1 MRGGRGGV
9 ATKVGRSANRADP
22 RGAKA
27 AESRR
32 TARFGRGARRA
43 VKPRIAESP
52 IRGTLWTAAGGGAVE
67 TVTASRGIEHKAA
80 VGPAGGSMG
89 RAETQLAIAKA
100 ASPPQSAPPSLL
112 SESRARGARERER
125 GPGSVRRPR
134 PGRSTRLSRRLGCC
148 TLKSYRGGALSAR
161 PGGGLRSPVSSRLTG
176 PFKPSKPDAC
186 RAHRDDARLLWPRA
200 LSQRLLWP
208 RALSQRLPR
217 PCIVGL

>member
-1 MRGGRGGV
+1 MMEVGDEGGERGGGDQGWSKR
-9 ATKVGRSANRADP
+9 
-22 RGAKA
+22 
-27 AESRR
+27 ESRR
-32 TARFGRGARRA
+32 SARRQGR
-43 VKPRIAESP
+43 RIAPNRAIWARREARSKAP
-52 IRGTLWTAAGGGAVE
+52 NRRIADSRYTLDSRRRRRSGDGHGQPWVRTQSRRRP
-67 TVTASRGIEHKAA
+67 SRGFDGKGRDTTRDRQGSVA
-80 VGPAGGSMG
+80 PA
-89 RAETQLAIAKA
+89 I
-100 ASPPQSAPPSLL
+100 APPSLL

-148 TLKSYRGGALSAR
+148 NLKSYRGGALSAR

-186 RAHRDDARLLWPRA
+186 RAHRDVARLPL
-200 LSQRLLWP
+200 P